1 MASHLRTLLLS
12 PSRLSFNLILD
23 DIPGLSPLATGAPR
37 VTGTRWSAS
46 HSSSQ
51 IQTESFSRRL
61 RRRFSKES
69 KSSRSSSD
77 PRELGKGGFPFSLR
91 PSRSARTN
99 PVIDVATLEEYG
111 SSLMSDRVYDSDAQ
125 CITTPRRPDL
135 LRKPPPLAGHGLRRM
150 ELSDLIERSQERTS
164 AERWAMSENSAAPAS
179 QESAFGMRFIPT
191 PPTSLR
197 GMPISFHTPQ
207 GTNEYQ
213 GQPSQASE
221 RRRHQLALDVKPK
234 LMRSLPSL
242 SSTATEHGRSDIQS
256 VVPSM
261 KQALTSRH
269 GNGVASS
276 GSLSVPSPGFMVPKA
291 RNLSSGTRSFTD
303 PDLNGFNEL
312 SISKREASP
321 AQSSALISDHPSL
334 AEVIHEVQQGFLM
347 APSQEH
353 VQIPRGPGNSMT
365 SIPANPALMAGSHNA
380 SSCYSRGTIEKD
392 VLFKHDLSG
401 ELGDQTPIIDIPDP
415 KPELGQASGSASPRK
430 VSVGW
435 MSGGRRV
442 GYGYSAVPE
451 TGSNNRSQDVCYYPQ
466 FNRPA
471 GWKAEIELVDPSIQQ
486 EPREPSNSRTPVES
500 ANNVPYNKSDEDP
513 AVDARYTPSRPNET
527 TTFPSPSDSSQRRAG
542 SPVPPY
548 MRRSLENRTSRE
560 QGAPIIL
567 TDEATN
573 GGLRAPG
580 LTPMFQVD
588 HCEIPPSH
596 HPSQANGKF
605 ARQWARLSQ
614 SAKAKSRAQRRNE
627 HHGGRAQDGK
637 PSVDR
642 FDRLDPPDEA
652 ELGSIDAEL
661 TAEFDNEAEDRSTE
675 LQASVSRPGRWVRR
689 FSRHWEGRRFSR
701 YQQEISQSSS
711 GNSYHDCDSTS
722 LKRANSTKSNSPDEN
737 CLDMPGSFEGSR
749 WASRLSRFL

>member
-242 SSTATEHGRSDIQS
+242 SSTATEHGRSTSNNSQGIDLLNSSDIQS

-380 SSCYSRGTIEKD
+380 SSCYSRGKLEAITGVKMF
-392 VLFKHDLSG
+392 V
-401 ELGDQTPIIDIPDP
+401 IIRSLTGRQAGRP
-415 KPELGQASGSASPRK
+415 KSSSWTRA
-430 VSVGW
+430 
-435 MSGGRRV
+435 
-442 GYGYSAVPE
+442 
-451 TGSNNRSQDVCYYPQ
+451 
-466 FNRPA
+466 FN
-471 GWKAEIELVDPSIQQ
+471 KSLE
-486 EPREPSNSRTPVES
+486 EPSNSRTPVES

-675 LQASVSRPGRWVRR
+675 LQATGDITIILWQ
-689 FSRHWEGRRFSR
+689 F
-701 YQQEISQSSS
+701 
-711 GNSYHDCDSTS
+711 
-722 LKRANSTKSNSPDEN
+722 
-737 CLDMPGSFEGSR
+737 
-749 WASRLSRFL
+749 LS